1 MTAELVPSTP
11 SAAQEPMTA
20 LPGSEVG
27 LMATQGFATAQV
39 EPGAVPTVTEV
50 VKDMVVEIG

>member
-1 MTAELVPSTP
+1 
-11 SAAQEPMTA
+11 MTA